1 MPRVKANY
9 GSKWARVTP
18 QRTDDYQQGVQNPK
32 VPWAQATLAAADNQA
47 KGVQEAIQDKRF
59 QKGVT
64 KAGDQ
69 AWQQGALEKGV
80 VRFGQGVQVAESKYQ
95 QNFAPFVQVIEST
108 QLPPRYP
115 KGDPRNIERVKAI
128 AQALRNKKVKG

>member
-1 MPRVKANY
+1 MPKVKANY

-18 QRTDDYQQGVQNPK
+18 QRTDDYQQGVQNPR